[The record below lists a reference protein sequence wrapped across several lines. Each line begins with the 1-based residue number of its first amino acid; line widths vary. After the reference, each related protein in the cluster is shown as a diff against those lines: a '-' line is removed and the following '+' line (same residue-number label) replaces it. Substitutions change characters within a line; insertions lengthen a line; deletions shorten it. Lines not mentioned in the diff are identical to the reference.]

1 MAQRFNFMKRVNG
14 TAETFY
20 PKTAT
25 DNVVKETPNGEKK
38 LDDILDEK
46 GAFMQYTEQVADEST
61 GNDLLFEVLGDV
73 VGSEVVQSIRGTIVG
88 DTPPED
94 TKYLWVDKSSD
105 VASIKFYDEDE
116 KAWKP
121 ISLGTGGGSGS
132 IDDSTSV
139 ELDSDIEE

>member
-1 MAQRFNFMKRVNG
+1 MPYN
-14 TAETFY
+14 
-20 PKTAT
+20 
-25 DNVVKETPNGEKK
+25 
-38 LDDILDEK
+38 
-46 GAFMQYTEQVADEST
+46 EQVANEST

-94 TKYLWVDKSSD
+94 TNYLWVDKSSD

-116 KAWKP
+116 KAWNP

-132 IDDSTSV
+132 IDNSTSV